1 MTGPVESA
9 RCEDCGAE
17 FLYLGGELAPSQ
29 CEDCARRGA
38 VVERIAANVRE
49 LREGAALDQG
59 ELAALADLQKT
70 SLSGLERGVNGEP
83 GLLRAL
89 RLVGSLGLSIDKL
102 VAGVYWYPG
111 DVGNGRSQRPP
122 TALSGFFSVLPPRFP
137 PFELLCPDPERIDR
151 ADATVILGQTIREL
165 RERRHLTLLELA
177 GGAGLSKDGLLK
189 IELGR
194 TETTI
199 ARVLDLA
206 RGLQVP
212 PALLLDGLAWAPS
225 SPPSPTE
232 GRAHHRRESLD
243 AAVVKLWNE
252 DLSAPQIADALDA
265 SPGSIAAIVLRLRER
280 GEPLEYRAEPLTRHQ
295 DEARKRRAA
304 AVSSRMLR
312 GDFEP
317 GEPLSKE
324 EIAGCIAANIRR
336 LRQRAE
342 LTPGQLAEAIEEP
355 RQRGYELERRA
366 LPQLGLVV
374 RLAASLNVPCS
385 AVTTGVAWQPG
396 AGWRRSPVE
405 ALPLKMDE
413 MLVRLGA
420 NLQEARR
427 RVGVSQA
434 ALGKSAELARSDVAV
449 LESGRRPLRFFAF
462 VRVAGALS
470 LGFREMFAGISGWYE
485 LPLPAPEIAPGDPP
499 PAKTQRDAEVV
510 ALWRAGRSEAEI
522 ASKLDLSVAS
532 IGPYIRELRDAG
544 LRLPYR
550 RPPRSLIE
558 VEARVRRRRQLDG
571 SNP

>member
-1 MTGPVESA
+1 MTAPVESA
-9 RCEDCGAE
+9 RCEGCGSS
-17 FLYLGGELAPSQ
+17 FVHLGADPAPSQ
-29 CEDCARRGA
+29 CDDCARRGA
-38 VVERIAANVRE
+38 VVERIAANVRG
-49 LREGAALDQG
+49 LREAAALDQG
-59 ELAALADLQKT
+59 ELASLADLQKT
-70 SLSGLERGVNGEP
+70 GLSGLERGVGGEP
-83 GLLRAL
+83 GVLRAL
-89 RLVGSLGLSIDKL
+89 RLAGSLGISIDKL
-102 VAGVYWYPG
+102 VTGVHWYPG
-111 DVGNGRSQRPP
+111 DIGSGRSRRPH
-122 TALSGFFSVLPPRFP
+122 TALSGFFSVLPLRFP
-137 PFELLCPDPERIDR
+137 PFEFSGSESARMDR
-151 ADATVILGQTIREL
+151 AEAAAVLGRAIREL
-165 RERRHLTLLELA
+165 RERRHLTRLELA
-177 GGAGLSKDGLLK
+177 SRVGLSKDGLLK

-199 ARVLDLA
+199 VRVLDLA

-225 SPPSPTE
+225 SPPSPIE

-252 DLSAPQIADALDA
+252 DLSTPQIADALDA
-265 SPGSIAAIVLRLRER
+265 SPGSIAAIVLRLRDR
-280 GEPLEYRAEPLTRHQ
+280 GEPLEYRAEPLSEHQ
-295 DEARKRRAA
+295 DEARQRRAA
-304 AVSSRMLR
+304 AASSSEPR
-312 GDFEP
+312 GDVEP
-317 GEPLSKE
+317 AESLSKE
-324 EIAGCIAANIRR
+324 EIAACIAANIRR
-336 LRQRAE
+336 LRQRAG
-342 LTPGQLAEAIEEP
+342 LAPGQLAEAIEEP

-385 AVTTGVAWQPG
+385 AVTAGIAWQPG
-396 AGWRRSPVE
+396 AGWRRSPVD
-405 ALPLKMDE
+405 ALPPKTDE

-485 LPLPAPEIAPGDPP
+485 LPLPAPEIAPGDAPP
-499 PAKTQRDAEVV
+499 TKTQRDAEVV

-522 ASKLDLSVAS
+522 ASKFDLAVAS
-532 IGPYIRELRDAG
+532 VGPYVRELRDAG

-550 RPPRSLIE
+550 RPPRSPME
-558 VEARVRRRRQLDG
+558 AEARVRRRRRLDG
-571 SNP
+571 ANP